1 MPVGSRILEAAA
13 LGLVEVDQDQVFER
27 DHHQPSSAAIAVVK
41 ISCGVGRLHPA
52 RLSRRPLA
60 SSPLVSVGPTVPP
73 PRGTG
78 QQMT

>member
-41 ISCGVGRLHPA
+41 ISCLPRSWADRAASHP
-52 RLSRRPLA
+52 
-60 SSPLVSVGPTVPP
+60 
-73 PRGTG
+73 
-78 QQMT
+78 